1 MNRMIYFCLVIIA
14 ALLMIWTSCQNPTK
28 TPNILVEESAVDYDF
43 PAPKFLSDYDLFEAP
58 LHTMIPKQ
66 GVEPYELNSS
76 LFTDYAWK
84 KRFIYL
90 PEGSSM
96 SYHDSEVMDFP
107 EGTMIFKF
115 FYYPHDFSSPELGY
129 TIMETRVLHLKEG
142 AWVALPYTWNKEQT
156 DAVLAIA
163 GDSKSVS
170 WINHNS
176 ENIHLTYAVPNMN
189 QCKSCHEFNKAMMPI
204 GPSAR
209 QLNKEFEYSGI
220 TKNQLQHFS
229 DIGWLTQMPPLENC
243 PKLPDY
249 NDISVSLDK
258 RARAYLDINCAHCHR
273 PEGPAKNSALH
284 LAAHVTNN
292 VSLGIGKTP
301 IAAGKGSGG
310 LKYDI
315 VPGKPEESILY
326 YRMKSNEPGI
336 MMPEIGRKIEDQE
349 GLALI
354 SEWIKAMK

>member
-1 MNRMIYFCLVIIA
+1 M
-14 ALLMIWTSCQNPTK
+14 K
-28 TPNILVEESAVDYDF
+28 
-43 PAPKFLSDYDLFEAP
+43 
-58 LHTMIPKQ
+58 

-90 PEGSSM
+90 PEGTSM
-96 SYHDSEVMDFP
+96 VYHDSEVMEFP

-115 FYYPHDFSSPELGY
+115 FYYPHDFNAPESGY
-129 TIMETRVLHLKEG
+129 TIMETRVLHLKAGE
-142 AWVALPYTWNKEQT
+142 WVALPYTWNMEQT
-156 DAVLAIA
+156 DAKLAIA
-163 GDSKSVS
+163 GDSKAVS
-170 WINHNS
+170 WVNYS
-176 ENIHLTYAVPNMN
+176 GESLELAYTVPNMN
-189 QCKSCHEFNKAMMPI
+189 QCKSCHELNKTMMPI

-209 QLNKEFEYSGI
+209 QLNKTLAYTDGP
-220 TKNQLQHFS
+220 KNQLQHFS
-229 DIGWLTQMPPLENC
+229 DLGWLTELPTLKDC

-249 NDISVSLDK
+249 NDASVSLDK

-284 LAAHVTNN
+284 LAAHVQNK
-292 VSLGIGKTP
+292 VALGVGKTP

-336 MMPEIGRKIEDQE
+336 MMPEIGRKIADQE

-354 SEWIKAMK
+354 SEWIKAMN